1 MGAMRPRGTLPLP
14 WHSLPL
20 LTYWLVLVFNFH
32 FHAYSDVK
40 QKNHPEKQLT
50 KCTIPLLLVYQV
62 YAKQVGN
69 LCAPREIYQIE
80 LDDMRP
86 RTFRPQ
92 PKTFV
97 AFALAMVGAGIF
109 GAILFSA
116 NQQRNGSGMA
126 IPGFCL
132 VLYVVASVI
141 ASATLLRNLLL
152 TQLTVDETRLIGQ
165 VGNVKVDVGWDEIRV
180 IRYENN
186 KLTLA
191 TLDQTYTLPLEQLD
205 GVAIWQ
211 TIQPLVRPQA
221 LSPTAY
227 QEHPA
232 HQALITFRQQVLADE
247 NQIMRLRY
255 PAGWQIFIWTLGLTL
270 TALVIYG
277 LITGVS
283 LAFTLLFG
291 FWAVMLL
298 AGAFL
303 STTQVELT
311 PKQITMQNP
320 FRTKTM
326 LWAEV
331 DMIKAKRQGG
341 DWVLYKGKQRLHI
354 PGSLLW
360 FGQNRQRI
368 AVLMD
373 AQLWAQSMSVH
384 ENNPGETIYIRQQ
397 DGPGN

>member
-1 MGAMRPRGTLPLP
+1 
-14 WHSLPL
+14 
-20 LTYWLVLVFNFH
+20 
-32 FHAYSDVK
+32 
-40 QKNHPEKQLT
+40 
-50 KCTIPLLLVYQV
+50 
-62 YAKQVGN
+62 
-69 LCAPREIYQIE
+69 
-80 LDDMRP
+80 MRP
-86 RTFRPQ
+86 RTIRPQ
-92 PKTFV
+92 ARNFV
-97 AFALAMVGAGIF
+97 ALALVLVASGIF

-116 NQQRNGSGMA
+116 NQQQNGSGMA
-126 IPGFCL
+126 IPGLCL
-132 VLYVVASVI
+132 VLYVAASVL

-152 TQLTVDETRLIGQ
+152 TQLTFDETRLIGQ
-165 VGNVKVDVGWDEIRV
+165 VGNMKVDVRWDEIRV

-211 TIQPLVRPQA
+211 TIQPLVPPQA

-232 HQALITFRQQVLADE
+232 YQALIAFRQQVLADE
-247 NQIMRLRY
+247 NQFMRLRY
-255 PAGWQIFIWTLGLTL
+255 PVGWQIFMWTLGLTL
-270 TALVIYG
+270 TTLVIYG
-277 LITGVS
+277 LIQGVS
-283 LAFTLLFG
+283 PAFTFLFG
-291 FWAVMLL
+291 FWAVMLV

-303 STTQVELT
+303 SMTQVELS
-311 PKQITMQNP
+311 PKQITIQNP
-320 FRTKTM
+320 FRTQTM
-326 LWAEV
+326 LWTEV
-331 DMIKAKRQGG
+331 DRIKAKRQGG

-373 AQLWAQSMSVH
+373 AQLWAQNMIVH
-384 ENNPGETIYIRQQ
+384 ENNPVETIYIRQQ